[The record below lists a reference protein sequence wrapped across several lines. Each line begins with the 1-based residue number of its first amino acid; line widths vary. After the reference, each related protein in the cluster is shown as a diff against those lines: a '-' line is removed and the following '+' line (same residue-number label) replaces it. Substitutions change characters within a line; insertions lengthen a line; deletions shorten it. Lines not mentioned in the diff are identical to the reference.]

1 MQQLIERT
9 TEYIVHTQQPGGG
22 IPWFEGG
29 IIDPWDHVESAMGLT
44 IGGRTS
50 EAEAAYRW
58 LKTHQHEEG
67 YWLAAY
73 DGDEIA
79 DGTRAETNFVAYV
92 ATGVWHHY
100 MATRQQSFLR
110 EMWPVVTAALD
121 FVLSLQAETGE
132 IYWALDTRTGINK
145 DALVTGCS
153 SIYRS
158 LDCGIAIAQVLG
170 EPYAHWQ
177 RARSRLGQALLEKP
191 ERFDRTW
198 ESKARYSMDWFY
210 PVLAGVLSPEASRER
225 LHGRWEEF
233 VEDSLGCRCVA
244 DQPWVTIAETCELIM
259 ACAAAGMRDE
269 GERLFKDLSRFQAE
283 DGSWWTGYVFT
294 DDVMWPDERP
304 TWTAGAILLASD
316 TLYQL
321 SAAPS
326 LFTAPDH
333 HDRQAAEASALAEAG
348 SEARARRAG

>member
-1 MQQLIERT
+1 MQKLIERT
-9 TEYIVHTQQPGGG
+9 TEYIVETQQPGGG
-22 IPWFEGG
+22 IPWFDGG

-44 IGGRTS
+44 IGGRIE

-58 LKTHQHEEG
+58 LKTHQHDEG

-100 MATRQQSFLR
+100 LATGERNLLHD
-110 EMWPVVTAALD
+110 MWPVVTAALD

-158 LDCGIAIAQVLG
+158 LDCGIAIAEVLG
-170 EPYAHWQ
+170 EPHAHWQ
-177 RARSRLGQALLEKP
+177 RARNRLGQALLEKP

-210 PVLAGVLSPEASRER
+210 PVLSGALSPEAGRARIKS
-225 LHGRWEEF
+225 RWEEF
-233 VEDSLGCRCVA
+233 VEPELGCRCVA

-259 ACAAAGMRDE
+259 ACTAAGLRDE
-269 GERLFKDLSRFQAE
+269 GERLFRDLARFQVE

-304 TWTAGAILLASD
+304 TWTAGAILLAADS
-316 TLYQL
+316 LYEL
-321 SAAPS
+321 TDAAT
-326 LFTAPDH
+326 LFTAPRH
-333 HDRQAAEASALAEAG
+333 HEVRTEPASGLK
-348 SEARARRAG
+348 SLQRA